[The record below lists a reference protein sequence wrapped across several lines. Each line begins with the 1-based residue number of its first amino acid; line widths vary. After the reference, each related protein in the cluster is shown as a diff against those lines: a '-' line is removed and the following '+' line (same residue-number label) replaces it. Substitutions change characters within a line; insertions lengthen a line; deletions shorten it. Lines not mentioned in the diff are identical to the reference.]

1 MKKWIKAARLRTLP
15 LSISGILV
23 GSAAAYQNYH
33 TQPNYYIIVILCL
46 LTTLFFQVLSNYAN
60 DYGDA
65 VKGTDNEN
73 RVGPKRAVQSGEIT
87 KQQMKKAI
95 IITLILSLITSVG
108 VIYTSFGNT
117 NFLQAIIYFVLAIA
131 CVGAAIK
138 YTVGNSAYGYKGLGD
153 VFVFIFFGLV
163 STLGTYYLFGHS
175 MDWKIVFP
183 ASGIGL
189 LSMAVLNMNNMR
201 DVENDTVM
209 GKKTMV
215 VKMGY
220 EKAKQYHFYLII
232 FAVIFIN
239 LYAMNVF
246 SKWYQF
252 VYAIGFIPLLKNI
265 GIVGKTKNPRLLDP
279 ELKRLS
285 LSTFFIS
292 LLLSIALILNALIY
306 DNNLPWTR
314 FFSDWS

>member
-23 GSAAAYQNYH
+23 GSAAAFKEYH
-33 TQPNYYIIVILCL
+33 TQDNYYTIVVLCL

-87 KQQMKKAI
+87 QKEMKNAM
-95 IITLILSLITSVG
+95 IITSVLSLITSLG
-108 VIYTSFGNT
+108 VIYTSFGKE
-117 NFLQAIIYFVLAIA
+117 NFVAALIYFVLAIA
-131 CVGAAIK
+131 SVGAAIK
-138 YTVGNSAYGYKGLGD
+138 YTVGKSAYGYRGLGD
-153 VFVFIFFGLV
+153 LFVFIFFGWV
-163 STLGTYYLFGHS
+163 STLGSYYLFGHTL
-175 MDWKIVFP
+175 DLHVVFP
-183 ASGIGL
+183 ATAIGL
-189 LSMAVLNMNNMR
+189 LSIAVLNMNNMR

-209 GKKTMV
+209 GKNTLV
-215 VKMGY
+215 VKMGF
-220 EKAKQYHFYLII
+220 EKSKQYHFWLII
-232 FAVIFIN
+232 IATILFN
-239 LYAMNVF
+239 LYAINTF

-252 VYAIGFIPLLKNI
+252 IYVIGFIPLLKNI
-265 GIVGKTKNPRLLDP
+265 GIVSKTTNPRSLDP

-285 LSTFFIS
+285 LSTFLIS
-292 LLLSIALILNALIY
+292 LLLVLALIFNAFIY
-306 DNNLPWTR
+306 ENHIPWTR

>member
-87 KQQMKKAI
+87 KQQMKNAI
-95 IITLILSLITSVG
+95 IITLVLSLITSVG
-108 VIYTSFGNT
+108 VIYTSFGNAD
-117 NFLQAIIYFVLAIA
+117 FLQAIIYFVLAIA

-220 EKAKQYHFYLII
+220 ERAKQYHFYLII

-285 LSTFFIS
+285 LSTFLIS

-306 DNNLPWTR
+306 ENNLSWTR
-314 FFSDWS
+314 FFSNWS

>member
-1 MKKWIKAARLRTLP
+1 RKISEHLWQKYKNMKKWIKAARLRTLP

-87 KQQMKKAI
+87 KQQMKNAI
-95 IITLILSLITSVG
+95 IITLVLSLITSVG

-292 LLLSIALILNALIY
+292 LLL
-306 DNNLPWTR
+306 
-314 FFSDWS
+314 

>member
-33 TQPNYYIIVILCL
+33 TQSNYYIIVILCL

-87 KQQMKKAI
+87 KQQMKNAI
-95 IITLILSLITSVG
+95 IITLVLSLITSVG
-108 VIYTSFGNT
+108 VIYTSFGNA

-306 DNNLPWTR
+306 ENNLSWTR
-314 FFSDWS
+314 FFSNWS

>member
-87 KQQMKKAI
+87 KQQMKNAI
-95 IITLILSLITSVG
+95 IITLVLSLITSVG
-108 VIYTSFGNT
+108 VIYTSFGNA

-220 EKAKQYHFYLII
+220 ERAKQYHFYLII

-292 LLLSIALILNALIY
+292 LLLSIALILNAH
-306 DNNLPWTR
+306 
-314 FFSDWS
+314 

>member
-23 GSAAAYQNYH
+23 GSAAAYQQYH
-33 TQPNYYIIVILCL
+33 AQENYYMIVVLCL

-87 KQQMKKAI
+87 KNQMKNAI
-95 IITLILSLITSVG
+95 IITSVLSLITSVG
-108 VIYTSFGNT
+108 VIYASFGNE
-117 NFLQAIIYFVLAIA
+117 NFLAAIAYFVLAIA

-138 YTVGNSAYGYKGLGD
+138 YTVGNSAYGYRGLGD

-175 MDWKIVFP
+175 MDWKILFP
-183 ASGIGL
+183 AVGIGL

-209 GKKTMV
+209 GKNTLV
-215 VKMGY
+215 VKMGF
-220 EKAKQYHFYLII
+220 EKAKQYHFWLILI
-232 FAVIFIN
+232 AAISFN
-239 LYAMNVF
+239 TYAMNTF
-246 SKWYQF
+246 SHWYQY
-252 VYAIGFIPLLKNI
+252 VYIVAFIPLLKNI
-265 GIVGKTKNPRLLDP
+265 RVVGKTINPRLLDP

-306 DNNLPWTR
+306 ENNLPWTR
-314 FFSDWS
+314 FFSNWS

>member
-23 GSAAAYQNYH
+23 GSAAAFKEYH
-33 TQPNYYIIVILCL
+33 LQDNYYIIVVLCL

-87 KQQMKKAI
+87 KKQMKNAI
-95 IITLILSLITSVG
+95 IITSVFSLITSLG
-108 VIYTSFGNT
+108 VIYASFGNDD
-117 NFLQAIIYFVLAIA
+117 FLSAILYFVLAIA
-131 CVGAAIK
+131 CVAAAIK
-138 YTVGNSAYGYKGLGD
+138 YTVGNSAYGYRGLGD
-153 VFVFIFFGLV
+153 LFVFIFFGLV
-163 STLGTYYLFGHS
+163 STLGTYYLFGHT
-175 MDWKIVFP
+175 MNIAIIFP
-183 ASGIGL
+183 ATAIGL
-189 LSMAVLNMNNMR
+189 LSISVLNMNNMR

-209 GKKTMV
+209 GKNTLV
-215 VKMGY
+215 VKMGF
-220 EKAKQYHFYLII
+220 EKAKQYHFWLLII
-232 FAVIFIN
+232 ATILFN
-239 LYAMNVF
+239 LYAIYTF

-252 VYAIGFIPLLKNI
+252 IYVIGFIPLLKNI
-265 GIVGKTKNPRLLDP
+265 GIVSKAKNPRLLDP

-292 LLLSIALILNALIY
+292 LLLSITLILNALIY
-306 DNNLPWTR
+306 ENHLPWTR

>member
-87 KQQMKKAI
+87 KQQMKNAI
-95 IITLILSLITSVG
+95 IITLVLSLITSVG

-306 DNNLPWTR
+306 ENNLSWTR
-314 FFSDWS
+314 FFSNWS